1 MSQGW
6 KRQRERSNPRTLR
19 LIRWI
24 ALHMGRGFSRLL
36 LYPIVAYFLLTS
48 REAVAA
54 SRSYL
59 SRVIGRESQ
68 LRDTARHIHNFASV
82 ILDRVFLL
90 TGRFQELDVQVQGEE
105 LARKYGTA
113 SGGCLL
119 VGSHLG
125 SFEVLRALGVH
136 QPEVKIR
143 MLMARGQNEMI
154 TQILEALNPDIGEL
168 MIDTSGGDADTALR
182 IKQALDEDSMVCLL
196 GDRVNSSNERSAP
209 CQFLGD
215 QAEFPLGWIM
225 LAAVLGVPVLLCF
238 GLYRGGNRYDIH
250 FELFA
255 ERITLSRGQ
264 RIAEAAEWAQ
274 RYADRLAERAQSAPY
289 NWFNFYD
296 FWENPADNADA

>member
-6 KRQRERSNPRTLR
+6 KQQRERSNPHTLR

-48 REAVAA
+48 RDAVRA
-54 SRSYL
+54 SRAYL
-59 SRVIGRESQ
+59 GRI
-68 LRDTARHIHNFASV
+68 LDRPVGWRDAARHLHSFASV
-82 ILDRVFLL
+82 ILDRVFLI
-90 TGRFQELDVQVQGEE
+90 TGRSQELDIRVYGED
-105 LARKYGTA
+105 LAKHYGKIQ
-113 SGGCLL
+113 GGCLL

-125 SFEVLRALGVH
+125 SFEVLRALGASH
-136 QPEVKIR
+136 REVRLR

-154 TQILEALNPDIGEL
+154 TQVLEALNPGISEL

-182 IKQALDEDSMVCLL
+182 IKEALDEDSMVCLL
-196 GDRVNSSNERSAP
+196 GDRVNSPSEKSAV
-209 CQFLGD
+209 CEFLGGR
-215 QAEFPLGWIM
+215 AEFPLGWLL

-250 FELFA
+250 FELLA
-255 ERITLSRGQ
+255 ERITLNRSQ
-264 RIAEAAEWAQ
+264 REAEAAAWAQ
-274 RYADRLAERAQSAPY
+274 KYANRLAHHARSAPY

-296 FWENPADNADA
+296 FWENRASDC